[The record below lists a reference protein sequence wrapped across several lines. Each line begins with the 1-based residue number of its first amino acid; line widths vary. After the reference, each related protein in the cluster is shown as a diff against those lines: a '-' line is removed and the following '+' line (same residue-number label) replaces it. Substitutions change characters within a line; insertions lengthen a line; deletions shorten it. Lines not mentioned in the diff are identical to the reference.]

1 MASSRH
7 VPQQL
12 HASSATADPLCP
24 FAGCH
29 SEETV
34 DHFLLHCPGYAVAR
48 VRLLGDLQEWIPLG
62 ALPSLS
68 FLLGLGAPVAARSRV
83 TDLVL
88 RFLRGWMDGNLF
100 EELSWYTFLRDSGR
114 SLVSRV

>member
-1 MASSRH
+1 MWLRH
-7 VPQQL
+7 GTCLNNFMHQVRPLL
-12 HASSATADPLCP
+12 HPDPLCP

-48 VRLLGDLQEWIPLG
+48 ARLLGDLQEWIPLG

-88 RFLRGWMDGNLF
+88 RFLR
-100 EELSWYTFLRDSGR
+100 DSGR